1 MVPRKKSDI
10 QPLTSET
17 PIYPIGVAAK
27 LLDVHP
33 RTLRIYE
40 DEGLISQV
48 HKGQRR
54 MFSEND
60 ITWVGCLRRMI
71 HEQGISI
78 AGIKKLLDLA
88 PCWEISEC
96 PAEVCEGCGASID
109 RAAPR
114 TLRVAGDKKAEKVA
128 RAAERSLARPG
139 GGQRKKAG
147 S

>member
-1 MVPRKKSDI
+1 
-10 QPLTSET
+10 
-17 PIYPIGVAAK
+17 
-27 LLDVHP
+27 
-33 RTLRIYE
+33 
-40 DEGLISQV
+40 
-48 HKGQRR
+48 

-60 ITWVGCLRRMI
+60 ITWVGCLRKMI

-96 PAEVCEGCGASID
+96 PAEVCEGCGGSVD

-128 RAAERSLARPG
+128 RAAERNLVRPG